1 MGLWKLALSLAQGE
15 SNRLQLRLKALIS
28 IGLMISLFCDSQSNA
43 GTSHLTLDTEFGL
56 GWLSQGV
63 FVEGAFERSDSREK
77 NLFLR
82 PEEKERLRKR
92 RKGISPIRWW
102 TGYRLSRPAYVG
114 IGDAGVTEEWSHR
127 FQGGMGARLLSSL
140 ELGFDLALEDTPT
153 DALTFGGIEI
163 FPTWIPAK
171 GWRVELRGGLFGLQK
186 AAGATFELSDG
197 SVNTSVA
204 SSVRRTQWG
213 LVVRGDLSRSVTAYL
228 GGSASLFAGDP
239 DGFIRT
245 LNGFLELDPA
255 QVYSSSGLSPIR
267 RLYDVFPE
275 YRVEAGVRFGRIEVR
290 PWEAEETD
298 PWYLELRGD
307 FTMPIVFEF
316 PVMGRVMPAAGFKL
330 GERWQLRIE
339 PEFWVGEA
347 GFDWLANLGLRVNL

>member
-1 MGLWKLALSLAQGE
+1 MGLSKLELSLSEGE
-15 SNRLQLRLKALIS
+15 RKSVPSLRATLIAAT
-28 IGLMISLFCDSQSNA
+28 LMCSLLSGFRAHASTD
-43 GTSHLTLDTEFGL
+43 HLTLDTEFGL

-63 FVEGAFERSDSREK
+63 IVEGAFQRADSREK

-82 PEEKERLRKR
+82 PEERERLRKR

-102 TGYRLSRPAYVG
+102 TGYRLSRPAYAG

-127 FQGGMGARLLSSL
+127 FQGGMGARLLGSL
-140 ELGFDLALEDTPT
+140 ELGFDLAIEDTPT

-163 FPTWIPAK
+163 FPTWIPSP
-171 GWRVELRGGLFGLQK
+171 GWRVELRGGLYGLQK

-197 SVNTSVA
+197 SVNTSLA

-245 LNGFLELDPA
+245 LNGFLELSPA

-267 RLYDVFPE
+267 RLYDIFPE
-275 YRVEAGVRFGRIEVR
+275 YRVEAGVRLGRIEPR
-290 PWEAEETD
+290 PWEVEETD

-307 FTMPIVFEF
+307 FTMPVVFDF

-330 GERWQLRIE
+330 GERWQLRLE
-339 PEFWVGEA
+339 PEFWFGEA
-347 GFDWLANLGLRVNL
+347 GSDWLANLGLRVNL